1 MLSSVR
7 SVKVMMNRRRSAD
20 SKMRE
25 FLEKHRREVKNMCLT
40 EFDEERYGKIM
51 HEEGR
56 LQGIIE
62 TCEEM
67 KLLVEDTA
75 ALISKKL
82 HVSLEDARK
91 MYEDNSK

>member
-1 MLSSVR
+1 
-7 SVKVMMNRRRSAD
+7 
-20 SKMRE
+20 
-25 FLEKHRREVKNMCLT
+25 MCLT

-51 HEEGR
+51 REEGR
-56 LQGIIE
+56 EEGMLQGIIE

-67 KLLVEDTA
+67 KLSVEDTT

-91 MYEDNSK
+91 MYEENSK